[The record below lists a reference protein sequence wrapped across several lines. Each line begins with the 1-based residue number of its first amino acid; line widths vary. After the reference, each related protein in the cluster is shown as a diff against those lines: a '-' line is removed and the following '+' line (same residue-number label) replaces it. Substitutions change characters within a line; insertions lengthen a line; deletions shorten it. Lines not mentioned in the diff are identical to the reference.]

1 MPVKAERDQA
11 IRQTINQIR
20 PALAEGIS
28 VETLEIAKTRLMLLC
43 ARADLFPR
51 SDFPLPAGDASERTF
66 LVHEDE
72 DGRFALY
79 VNSGTKGQTY
89 RPHDHGGAWAIVAAI
104 SGEER
109 HRLYVREA
117 HEDGDV
123 EGTARLSLRAEI
135 DVRPGAAVSM
145 LPEGIHSI
153 HALGEEPLLHL
164 HLYGK
169 RFSDQGTRTEYDP
182 DTGQMHSFK
191 LEDTFFI
198 EDAR

>member
-1 MPVKAERDQA
+1 MSVKSERQRA
-11 IRQTINQIR
+11 IKETIDDIR
-20 PALAEGIS
+20 RVLADGVS
-28 VETLEIAKTRLMLLC
+28 VETLEIAKSRLMQLC
-43 ARADLFPR
+43 ARSELFPR
-51 SDFPLPAGDASERTF
+51 SDFPLPEGDATERTF
-66 LVHEDE
+66 LVHEDD

-109 HRLYVREA
+109 HRLYVRQA
-117 HEDGDV
+117 DRDGDP
-123 EGTARLSLRAEI
+123 ERMARLDLRAEL
-135 DVRPGAAVSM
+135 DVRPGRAVS
-145 LPEGIHSI
+145 LLEDGIHSI

-169 RFSDQGTRTEYDP
+169 RFADQGTRTEYDAE
-182 DTGQMHSFK
+182 TGEMHSFK

>member
-1 MPVKAERDQA
+1 MPVKTEREQA
-11 IRQTINQIR
+11 IKEAIDDIR
-20 PALAEGIS
+20 PVLAREVS
-28 VETLEIAKTRLMLLC
+28 VESLEIAKARLMQLC

-51 SDFPLPAGDASERTF
+51 SDFPLPEGDATERTF
-66 LVHEDE
+66 LVHEDD
-72 DGRFALY
+72 DGGCALY
-79 VNSGTKGQTY
+79 VNSGTMGQTY

-109 HRLYVREA
+109 HCLYVREA
-117 HEDGDV
+117 RRDGDAD
-123 EGTARLSLRAEI
+123 GIARLALRAEI

-153 HALGEEPLLHL
+153 HALGEQPLLHL

-169 RFSDQGTRTEYDP
+169 RFADQGTRTEYDA

-191 LEDTFFI
+191 LEDTFFV

>member
-1 MPVKAERDQA
+1 MSVKSERQRA
-11 IRQTINQIR
+11 IKETIDDIR
-20 PALAEGIS
+20 TALAPGVS
-28 VETLEIAKTRLMLLC
+28 VETLEIAKSRLMRLC
-43 ARADLFPR
+43 ARSDLFPR
-51 SDFPLPAGDASERTF
+51 SDFPLPEGDATERTF
-66 LVHEDE
+66 LVHEDD

-109 HRLYVREA
+109 HRLYVRQA
-117 HEDGDV
+117 DRDGAP
-123 EGTARLSLRAEI
+123 EGTARLDMRAEV
-135 DVRPGAAVSM
+135 DVRPGRAVS
-145 LPEGIHSI
+145 LLEDGIHSI

-169 RFSDQGTRTEYDP
+169 RFADQGTRTEYDAE
-182 DTGQMHSFK
+182 TGEMHSFK